1 MAAQGDIE
9 HGADP
14 LARTEVGAP
23 AKPAVREPADRLPPG
38 TRVGRYAVGDVLGA
52 GGMGVV
58 YAATDPEL
66 GRAVAVK
73 LVRGDIARG
82 MKAARRRMVREAQA
96 MARVSHPNVI
106 AVHDAGTFGGDV
118 FIAMELVRGQSLRAW
133 LASGVRSVGDILTA
147 YLAAGRGLA
156 AAHAAGLVHRDFK
169 PDNVLVGDDGRVRV
183 TDFGLAHTDGD
194 DLSSLDGNTIS
205 GDLLPDDPV
214 DLTMTGAIIGTPPYM
229 APEQH
234 DGGLVDARSDQFAFC
249 IALYEALYG
258 ERPFPGRT
266 RDDIAKA
273 VRSGRI
279 APPPAGARVPGS
291 LRAILLRGLSLRPGD
306 RFPTMDSLLRAL
318 GRDRG
323 RLPRRVAAVA
333 AIALLVVG
341 VAFGADWIVRD
352 RAAAV
357 TRTSFAAARAQLG
370 RLIALRTEAFA
381 ATSDLSYVVPV
392 LREVAGNLDQA
403 DFGLGDVDDDQARL
417 AEIHEHL
424 ASADWVVWARAIQGG
439 DFAVADYKG
448 RLLYASAAPARWGS
462 DVMTVPAIAAAY
474 RAGAGEPRTAVVRGD
489 AADVIASGLL
499 GGAPR
504 PGLHVLFT
512 RVTEVGD
519 QPRLVF
525 VQSVSGSRL
534 LSEVSLGEGTLMG
547 LAAPAG
553 AAEGSVPPAVLAAGQ
568 RAGNDVEEI
577 RQGGQTWLV
586 QRYPVT
592 GPGSIDAIADIIL
605 ARRVDVGLAGL
616 FPGARGVL
624 AAAALVLLLTALG
637 GVAVGRGRD
646 LARAPRVRPAAE
658 PAPVAHPG
666 PGGPPGPVGPAAPP
680 PAPTMPTTQLSET

>member
-1 MAAQGDIE
+1 MVRPGDIE

-14 LARTEVGAP
+14 LARTEIGAP
-23 AKPAVREPADRLPPG
+23 TKAPERAEPADRLPPG
-38 TRVGRYAVGDVLGA
+38 TRVGRYAVGDVLGH

-66 GRAVAVK
+66 GRDVAVK
-73 LVRGDIARG
+73 LVRGDVARG
-82 MKAARRRMVREAQA
+82 LASARRRMVREAQA

-106 AVHDAGTFGGDV
+106 AVYDAGTFGGDV
-118 FIAMELVRGQSLRAW
+118 FIAMELVRGQSLRGW
-133 LASGVRSVGDILTA
+133 LASGARSVADILEA

-169 PDNVLVGDDGRVRV
+169 PDNVLVGHDGRVRV
-183 TDFGLAHTDGD
+183 TDFGLAYSDGD
-194 DLSSLDGNTIS
+194 DLVPLEGNTIS
-205 GDLLPDDPV
+205 GEPLPDEPLA
-214 DLTMTGAIIGTPPYM
+214 LTMTGAILGTPPYM

-266 RDDIAKA
+266 RDDIARA
-273 VRSGRI
+273 VRAGRV

-291 LRAILLRGLSLRPGD
+291 LRSILLRGLARRPGD

-323 RLPRRVAAVA
+323 RLPRRLAAGA
-333 AIALLVVG
+333 AIALVI
-341 VAFGADWIVRD
+341 VAVALFADWIVRD
-352 RAAAV
+352 RALAV
-357 TRTSFAAARAQLG
+357 TRTSFGAARAQLG
-370 RLIALRTEAFA
+370 RLLALRTEAFA

-403 DFGLGDVDDDQARL
+403 DFGLGEADDDKARL

-439 DFAVADYKG
+439 DFAIADYKG
-448 RLLYASAAPARWGS
+448 RLLYASAAPARWGN
-462 DVMTVPAIAAAY
+462 DVMTVPAIASAY

-489 AADVIASGLL
+489 APDVIDSGLL

-547 LAAPAG
+547 LAAPFG
-553 AAEGSVPPAVLAAGQ
+553 AAEGSIPPPVLAAGLG
-568 RAGNDVEEI
+568 AGNDVEEI
-577 RQGGQTWLV
+577 HRAGQTWLV
-586 QRYPVT
+586 QRVPLA
-592 GPGSIDAIADIIL
+592 GPTAIEAIADIVL

-616 FPGARGVL
+616 FPGARTVL
-624 AAAALVLLLTALG
+624 AVASLALALIILAG
-637 GVAVGRGRD
+637 LVEGRRRD
-646 LARAPRVRPAAE
+646 LTRRAPRARPS
-658 PAPVAHPG
+658 PAP
-666 PGGPPGPVGPAAPP
+666 PPGPAGPAPGQPP
-680 PAPTMPTTQLSET
+680 PAAQSPTLPETQLSEG